1 MIMSIPSLLLELE
14 REDKVKTKELQ
25 RRIFLFEVLAEI
37 YDVQAR
43 VFRFHREGM
52 VVSWVQS
59 FVMRVC
65 VATNPVCTWNR
76 QDFQISLM
84 FILSYTQFSISVR
97 VLPRVSLE
105 TSNY

>member
-43 VFRFHREGM
+43 VFRFHREGII
-52 VVSWVQS
+52 VS
-59 FVMRVC
+59 
-65 VATNPVCTWNR
+65 
-76 QDFQISLM
+76 
-84 FILSYTQFSISVR
+84 
-97 VLPRVSLE
+97 
-105 TSNY
+105 